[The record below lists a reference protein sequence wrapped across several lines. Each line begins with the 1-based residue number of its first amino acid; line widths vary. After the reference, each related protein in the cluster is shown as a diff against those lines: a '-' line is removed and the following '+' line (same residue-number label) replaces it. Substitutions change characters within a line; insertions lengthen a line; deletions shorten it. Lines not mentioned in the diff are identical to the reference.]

1 MKLRIGVLTVLGV
14 AAVTAGSIGM
24 MSGLVLKGHRDA
36 QIAQLTQGAD
46 QLSETIVS
54 STFWDMLENHRPAL
68 HREMITIGKQR
79 GIEKIRLFNPTG
91 KIMFSS
97 VESEIGSALDKKA
110 EACIACHAANQ
121 PLSRPT
127 TKARARIYR
136 APDGHRVLGMIRPI
150 HNETRC
156 WNSSCHAHARD
167 ATVLGVLDVNLS
179 LVEADARIAADQR
192 RMIVLAI
199 VIVVTISSL
208 LLWFGERLVLRPVR
222 ELIAGTRRV
231 ADGDLHTQLPSG
243 SSTELGDLARAF
255 NEMTKKLGD
264 AQRQLTQADK
274 LASVGRLA
282 AGVAHEINN
291 PLTGVLTYASFLQKR
306 LADRPEVKEDLEV
319 IVRETKRCRDIVR
332 GLLDFSRQSPPQHKP
347 TDLNEIVRRAVAVV
361 MNQLMLRRVA
371 LEFALADALD
381 PVPADANQ
389 IQQVVVN
396 LVMNAA
402 DAIGDGGGTIAVR
415 TAAVELPARGNAVV
429 RVARCPH
436 GCDLLDPA
444 VRTAGHP
451 AIKVIR
457 KAGDRDSVVHMDP
470 IYGRT
475 NHRASDA
482 LERDKLAAY
491 ACPRCR
497 AKLDGVARCGD
508 CGSPTFA
515 VHSPELGRIEWCTRK
530 GCHWTRCE
538 TLDRHGPLRM
548 AELEVRDSG
557 KGIAP
562 EDLDHLFEPFFTT
575 KGNRGLGL
583 GLAVTYGIV
592 ERHGG
597 TIDVSSTL
605 GQGATFLVRLPLTR
619 APQGL
624 IEPAP
629 PQAALVGGAS

>member
-24 MSGLVLKGHRDA
+24 MSGLVLKAHRDA

-68 HREMITIGKQR
+68 HREMITIGKQK
-79 GIEKIRLFNPTG
+79 GIEKVRLFNRTG

-97 VESEIGSALDKKA
+97 SEGEIGHSLDKKY
-110 EACIACHAANQ
+110 EACIACHAADQ
-121 PLSRPT
+121 PITRPP

-136 APDGHRVLGMIRPI
+136 AADGHRVLGMIRPI

-156 WNSSCHAHARD
+156 WNSGCHAHSREEN
-167 ATVLGVLDVNLS
+167 VLGVLDVNLS
-179 LVEADARIAADQR
+179 LAETDARIAADQR
-192 RMIVLAI
+192 RMILLAVLIMA
-199 VIVVTISSL
+199 TISTV

-231 ADGDLHTQLPSG
+231 AAGDLHTMLPAA

-255 NEMTKKLGD
+255 NEMTSKLSD

-371 LEFALADALD
+371 LDFHLADGLEA
-381 PVPADANQ
+381 VPADGNQ

-402 DAIGDGGGTIAVR
+402 DAIGEGGGTIAVR
-415 TAAVELPARGNAVV
+415 TAAVELPARGNSII
-429 RVARCPH
+429 RLARCPH
-436 GCDLLDPA
+436 GCDVLDPT
-444 VRTAGHP
+444 VRIGAHP

-457 KAGDRDSVVHMDP
+457 RTGDRDDVVHMDP
-470 IYGRT
+470 VYGRA
-475 NHRASDA
+475 NHHVSGS
-482 LERDKLAAY
+482 LERDKLATY

-497 AKLDGVARCGD
+497 AKLDGPARCGD
-508 CGSPTFA
+508 CGAPTFA
-515 VHSPELGRIEWCTRK
+515 VVSPELGRIEWCTRK

-538 TLDRHGPLRM
+538 TLDASGPLRM
-548 AELEVRDSG
+548 VELEVRDSG

-597 TIDVSSTL
+597 TIVVSSEL
-605 GQGATFLVRLPLTR
+605 GNGATFLVRLPLLR
-619 APQGL
+619 AGQN
-624 IEPAP
+624 
-629 PQAALVGGAS
+629 AAIVTESVRTGGVS

>member
-14 AAVTAGSIGM
+14 AAVTAGSIGL
-24 MSGLVLKGHRDA
+24 MSGLVLRGHQDA

-68 HREMITIGKQR
+68 HREMITIGKQE
-79 GIEKIRLFNPTG
+79 GIEKVRLFNRTG

-97 VESEIGSALDKKA
+97 AEDEIGHILDKKA
-110 EACIACHAANQ
+110 EACFACHTADQ
-121 PLSRPT
+121 PLQKLP
-127 TKARARIYR
+127 TKARARIYK

-156 WNSSCHAHARD
+156 WNSSCHAHSRD
-167 ATVLGVLDVNLS
+167 ESVLGVLDVNLS
-179 LVEADARIAADQR
+179 LAETDARIAADQQ
-192 RMIVLAI
+192 RMLMLAAL
-199 VIVVTISSL
+199 VVAMISLL

-231 ADGDLHTQLPSG
+231 ADGDLHTMLPAADSH
-243 SSTELGDLARAF
+243 ELGDLARAF
-255 NEMTKKLGD
+255 NEMTKRLAD

-306 LADRPEVKEDLEV
+306 LADRAEVKEDLEV

-332 GLLDFSRQSPPQHKP
+332 GLLDFSRQAPPQHQP
-347 TDLNEIVRRAVAVV
+347 TDLNEVVRRAVAVV
-361 MNQLMLRRVA
+361 MNQLVLRRVA
-371 LEFALADALD
+371 LDFALTDQLD
-381 PVPADANQ
+381 PVPADGNQ

-402 DAIGDGGGTIAVR
+402 DAIGDGGGTIALR
-415 TAAVELPARGNAVV
+415 TARVALPVRGNAII
-429 RVARCPH
+429 RVARCPD

-444 VRTAGHP
+444 VRTGGHP

-457 KAGDRDSVVHMDP
+457 RTGDRDDVVHMDP
-470 IYGRT
+470 VYGRS
-475 NHRASDA
+475 NHRASDS
-482 LERDKLAAY
+482 LERDRLALY

-497 AKLDGVARCGD
+497 AKLDAPARCGD
-508 CGSPTFA
+508 CGAPTFA
-515 VHSPELGRIEWCTRK
+515 VSSAELGKVEWCSRK

-538 TLDRHGPLRM
+538 ALDRAGALQM

-583 GLAVTYGIV
+583 GLAVTWGIV
-592 ERHGG
+592 ERHAG
-597 TIDVSSTL
+597 TIDVSSTV
-605 GQGATFLVRLPLTR
+605 GEGATFLVRLPLGVPR
-619 APQGL
+619 SAPSG
-624 IEPAP
+624 ETPPA
-629 PQAALVGGAS
+629 G